1 MKRKMLSF
9 EKKQNLIG
17 YFFLFPVILGIL
29 LVFLPNLILTIRFS
43 MNDVEIVGGQ
53 GYSLIWRGFKYY
65 KDAFTVDAGFIPT
78 FIASYK
84 TTLVN
89 VPVIVIFSMLIATLL
104 NQKFKGRA
112 IARVIFFLPVI
123 LSTGILLETESAI
136 MGSVNSAGV
145 DTGASLGNSLTF
157 DMSGLLTSLNFNE
170 SLIGIVESAVNNIY
184 SILTSS
190 GIQIYIF
197 LAGIQEIPESLYEAA
212 SVEGCSKWESFWKIT
227 FPMLAP
233 QIAVN
238 IIYTLVID
246 GESSRVMAY
255 ANSIGSSLNNYGL
268 ANAMS
273 IIYLASLLVVIGV
286 LFGVFSRF
294 SMLSESERAGGK
306 K

>member
-1 MKRKMLSF
+1 MKIKPLSF
-9 EKKQNLIG
+9 EKKKGLIG

-29 LVFLPNLILTIRFS
+29 LIFLPNLILTIRFS
-43 MNDVEIVGGQ
+43 LNDVEIVAGQ
-53 GYSLIWRGFKYY
+53 GYSLIWRGIKYY
-65 KDAFTVDAGFIPT
+65 KDAVTVDAGFIPT
-78 FIASYK
+78 LVESYK

-104 NQKFKGRA
+104 NQKFRGRA
-112 IARVIFFLPVI
+112 IARIIFFLPVI
-123 LSTGILLETESAI
+123 LSTGILLEAEGTI
-136 MGSVNSAGV
+136 MGNVNSAGI
-145 DTGASLGNSLTF
+145 DTGASINELSFN
-157 DMSGLLTSLNFNE
+157 MSELLTSLNFNE
-170 SLIGIVESAVNNIY
+170 SLIGIVESAVSNIY
-184 SILTSS
+184 NILISS

-197 LAGIQEIPESLYEAA
+197 LAGIQEIPDSLYEAA

-246 GESSRVMAY
+246 GEASRVMAY
-255 ANSIGSSLNNYGL
+255 ANSIGSSLGNYGL
-268 ANAMS
+268 ANSMA
-273 IIYLASLLVVIGV
+273 IIYLATLLALIGV
-286 LFGVFSRF
+286 IFGVFSRF

>member
-1 MKRKMLSF
+1 MKIKPLSF
-9 EKKQNLIG
+9 EKKQGLVG

-43 MNDVEIVGGQ
+43 LNDVEIVGGE
-53 GYSLIWRGFKYY
+53 GYSLIGRGFKYY
-65 KDAFTVDAGFIPT
+65 IDAFTDDAGFIPT
-78 FIASYK
+78 LFASYK
-84 TTLVN
+84 TTFTN

-104 NQKFKGRA
+104 NQNFRGRA

-123 LSTGILLETESAI
+123 LSTGILLETEGAI

-145 DTGASLGNSLTF
+145 DTGVAIDGVLTF
-157 DMSGLLTSLNFNE
+157 DMTELLTRLNFNE
-170 SLIGIVESAVNNIY
+170 TLIGIVESAVNNIY
-184 SILTSS
+184 NILISS

-197 LAGIQEIPESLYEAA
+197 LAGIQEIPDSLYEAA

-238 IIYTLVID
+238 IIYTLVIE
-246 GESSRVMAY
+246 GEGSRVMSY
-255 ANSIGSSLNNYGL
+255 ANNIGTSLGNYGL
-268 ANAMS
+268 SNAMA
-273 IIYLASLLVVIGV
+273 IIYLVSLLLVIAAI
-286 LFGVFSRF
+286 FGIFSKF

-306 K
+306 R